1 MASNLTLA
9 FGVMITL
16 SPRGTGDGKGGARGG
31 AVSFLPGG
39 APCAPVPARSD
50 GHNRAARSIP
60 RREGELLRC
69 YILEILTFFL
79 LIKGR
84 YSGTPTRDT

>member
-9 FGVMITL
+9 SGVMITL
-16 SPRGTGDGKGGARGG
+16 SPRGTGDGKGGARG

-39 APCAPVPARSD
+39 ALCAPVPARSD

-60 RREGELLRC
+60 RREGEPLRC
-69 YILEILTFFL
+69 YILGITTFFL
-79 LIKGR
+79 LIKPR
-84 YSGTPTRDT
+84 YRGTQPRDT